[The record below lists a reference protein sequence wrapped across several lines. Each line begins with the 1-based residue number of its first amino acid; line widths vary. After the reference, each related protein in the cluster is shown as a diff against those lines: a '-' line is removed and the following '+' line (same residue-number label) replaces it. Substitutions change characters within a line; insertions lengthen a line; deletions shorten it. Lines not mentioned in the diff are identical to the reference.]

1 MPARY
6 RDAHTMQPPQRDLTR
21 TVLAV
26 LALGAL
32 IVASFW
38 ILRPFLP
45 AFVWALMVVVSTW
58 PLLRKAQAQLG
69 GRRWAA
75 VSAMT
80 LALLLVFVVPFWLAI
95 SEVVRHSDTIVAWAK
110 AVAAYRIGEA
120 PAWLAGVPVVGGL
133 LAEAWNRILAIGGG
147 EIAARIG
154 PYAAQFLKWLV
165 AEAGEFGLLGV
176 QLLLTIVI
184 SAILYAQGEAAADFA
199 FAFARRLTGERGEQV
214 MRLAGQAIRGV
225 AFGVV
230 LTALVQALFGGI
242 GLWVAGVPAAALLTA
257 AMFLL
262 AVAQIGAVPVLAL
275 AVGWLYWKDATVAA
289 TALLVWTVI
298 VGSLDNVLR
307 PLLIKMGADLP
318 LLLIFAGVIGG
329 LLTMG
334 LVGIFVGPVV
344 LAVTYTLLLSWVED
358 GRAKP

>member
-1 MPARY
+1 
-6 RDAHTMQPPQRDLTR
+6 MQPPQRDLTR

-32 IVASFW
+32 IGASFV

-58 PLLRKAQAQLG
+58 PLLLMAQARLG

-80 LALLLVFVVPFWLAI
+80 IALLLVFAVPLSLAI
-95 SEVVRHSDTIVAWAK
+95 AEIVQHSDYIVGWAK
-110 AVAAYRIGEA
+110 AAAAWRPAEP
-120 PAWLAGVPVVGGL
+120 PAWLAGLPVVGGL
-133 LAEAWNRILAIGGG
+133 LADAWNRIVAIGGA
-147 EIAARIG
+147 ELAARVG
-154 PYAAQFLKWLV
+154 PYAADFLIWFA
-165 AEAGEFGLLGV
+165 AEVGAFGMLGI
-176 QLLLTIVI
+176 QLLLTILI
-184 SAILYAQGEAAADFA
+184 SAILYARGEAAAEFA
-199 FAFARRLTGERGEQV
+199 FSFARRLTGERGEQV
-214 MRLAGQAIRGV
+214 MRLAGKAIRGV
-225 AFGVV
+225 ALGVV

-242 GLWVAGVPAAALLTA
+242 GLWIAGVPAVALLTA

-298 VGSLDNVLR
+298 VGALDNVLR

-344 LAVTYTLLLSWVED
+344 LAVTYTLLLSWVEG
-358 GRAKP
+358 GRST

>member
-1 MPARY
+1 
-6 RDAHTMQPPQRDLTR
+6 MQPPQRDLTR

-26 LALGAL
+26 LAIGAL
-32 IVASFW
+32 IGASFL

-58 PLLRKAQAQLG
+58 PLLLMAQARFG

-75 VSAMT
+75 ASTMT

-95 SEVVRHSDTIVAWAK
+95 AEVVQNSDQIVAWAK
-110 AVAAYRIGEA
+110 AIAAYRFGEA
-120 PAWLAGVPVVGGL
+120 PAWLAGVPLVGGL
-133 LAEAWNRILAIGGG
+133 LTELWGRVLAIGGG
-147 EIAARIG
+147 ELATRIG
-154 PYAAQFLKWLV
+154 PHVAEFLKWLV
-165 AEAGEFGLLGV
+165 AEAGEFGMLGV
-176 QLLLTIVI
+176 QLVLTIVI

-199 FAFARRLTGERGEQV
+199 FAFARRLTGERGEGV
-214 MRLAGQAIRGV
+214 VRLAGQAIRGV

-230 LTALVQALFGGI
+230 LTALVQATFGGI
-242 GLWVAGVPAAALLTA
+242 GLLIAGVPAAALLTA

-289 TALLVWTVI
+289 TALLVWTVF
-298 VGSLDNVLR
+298 VGALDNVLR
-307 PLLIKMGADLP
+307 PLLIRMGADLP

-329 LLTMG
+329 LLSMG

-344 LAVTYTLLLSWVED
+344 LAVTYTLLLSWVGD
-358 GRAKP
+358 GKAP